1 MSFDQKNVLCLYHG
15 DGCLDGFGAAWAVH
29 EALPNA
35 EFMPV
40 EYNKPI
46 PQVTDRDVLIVDFS
60 YSQEATVLI
69 GAKAH
74 SLLVLDHHKS
84 AAEALVHLRPPD
96 VWLTG
101 WPSDYQVHCE
111 DRCQNAIFD
120 MNRSGAMLAWNF
132 FHPREPAPLFIEYIQ
147 DRDLWTKKLKG
158 VDEFTAALR
167 SYPQDFAV
175 WDDLATGT
183 VAVLIKEGQ
192 AIMRAFR
199 SQVDFIKRSA
209 FDATLCIYDKPMQ
222 KVRIANAPRL
232 FSSEVAGEIADPIGA
247 TFCQRLDGQWE
258 YSLRSSSVDV
268 AEICKWFGG
277 GGHAKAA
284 GFVTRSPMHVRLAPA

>member
-1 MSFDQKNVLCLYHG
+1 MSFDQKNVLCLWHA
-15 DGCLDGFGAAWAVH
+15 DCTDGFGAAWAVH
-29 EALPNA
+29 KALPNA
-35 EFMPV
+35 EFMAV
-40 EYNKPI
+40 EYGKPI
-46 PQVTDRDVLIVDFS
+46 PNVEGRDVLIVDFS
-60 YSQEATVLI
+60 YPLGSTILI
-69 GAKAH
+69 QKQAH
-74 SLLVLDHHKS
+74 SLLVLDHHES
-84 AAEALVHLRPPD
+84 AAEALAHLQAPNIYP
-96 VWLTG
+96 G
-101 WPSDYQVHCE
+101 DYQVHCE
-111 DRCQNAIFD
+111 DSMNAAIFD

-132 FHPREPAPLFIEYIQ
+132 FHPQEPAPLFIEYIQ
-147 DRDLWTKKLKG
+147 DRDLWTKNLNG

-175 WDDLATGT
+175 WDELATGT
-183 VAVLIKEGQ
+183 VAVLIKEGR

-209 FDATLCIYDKPMQ
+209 FDATLCTYDKPLQ

-247 TFCQRLDGQWE
+247 TFCQRADGQWE
-258 YSLRSSSVDV
+258 YSLRSSIVDV

-284 GFVTRSPMHVRLAPA
+284 GFVTRSPMHTRLVPA